1 MEIMNK
7 EYSRKY
13 QSLMKKQYQQK
24 VLENF
29 NSFQGKHDA
38 QMEAVWRK
46 ICQKVNRKDPK
57 TDETVAKL
65 ISALKKKVN
74 HHKLDKFKFQFDK
87 LEKAETKANTFKLS
101 NKLEYFKE
109 RIKDIHS
116 LQRLVHDGL
125 PMVLN
130 KHDRFILKRL
140 GEKFNQNE
148 DPNSDKALNKEIFRM
163 LDTTQFDYVPV
174 TDQNVYTN
182 ISTDNNLITN
192 PDAETE
198 F

>member
-1 MEIMNK
+1 
-7 EYSRKY
+7 
-13 QSLMKKQYQQK
+13 
-24 VLENF
+24 
-29 NSFQGKHDA
+29 
-38 QMEAVWRK
+38 
-46 ICQKVNRKDPK
+46 
-57 TDETVAKL
+57 
-65 ISALKKKVN
+65 
-74 HHKLDKFKFQFDK
+74 
-87 LEKAETKANTFKLS
+87 
-101 NKLEYFKE
+101 
-109 RIKDIHS
+109 
-116 LQRLVHDGL
+116 
-125 PMVLN
+125 MVLN